1 MNKQE
6 AIKEIKES
14 PLYVLE
20 ELLYEGSKL
29 LQAMNMALNALED
42 PDDLFGVI
50 ECQTKEEYDYLMNA
64 RWEYQHRNERPN

>member
-29 LQAMNMALNALED
+29 LQAMNMALKALED
-42 PDDLFGVI
+42 QDLFGVI
-50 ECQTKEEYDYLMNA
+50 ECQTKEEYDHLINA

>member
-1 MNKQE
+1 MTTERAIEILDKLTRGSIATLHHRSGIE
-6 AIKEIKES
+6 ALVMAIK
-14 PLYVLE
+14 
-20 ELLYEGSKL
+20 
-29 LQAMNMALNALED
+29 ALED

>member
-20 ELLYEGSKL
+20 ELLYDGSRL
-29 LQAMNMALNALED
+29 LQAMNMALKALED

-50 ECQTKEEYDYLMNA
+50 ECQTKEE
-64 RWEYQHRNERPN
+64 